1 MQILTLEWDSSNQ
14 QHSSNQGTRS
24 YFLAEKGCD
33 NDQLQRS
40 SPEVMDEEDRK
51 VKPID
56 IIGEEVDHLTNS
68 GLAKSTVGQFQCL
81 FNKTQ

>member
-1 MQILTLEWDSSNQ
+1 
-14 QHSSNQGTRS
+14 
-24 YFLAEKGCD
+24 
-33 NDQLQRS
+33 
-40 SPEVMDEEDRK
+40 MDEEDRK